1 MRLGTGRLPGGMW
14 CAAMLA
20 GAATLPCGTIIRA
33 CSHSVWGSILVSF
46 IHPLLHQVR
55 PLFCKSP
62 TFSGD
67 QPPTWTAHHSN
78 QKRWKVPTL
87 CLSWR
92 PRWLCNPTAI
102 PRSGR
107 SSARMSRPQL
117 TEAPTWTALCG
128 SQAHPSGQSMHSTG
142 CKMHTT
148 CSDIHG
154 MFDNT

>member
-1 MRLGTGRLPGGMW
+1 MRLELVLARRDVVRCNACRSSHTAMW
-14 CAAMLA
+14 HD
-20 GAATLPCGTIIRA
+20 IRA
-33 CSHSVWGSILVSF
+33 CSHGVWGSILVSF

-62 TFSGD
+62 TFLVISLLPG
-67 QPPTWTAHHSN
+67 QRITVIRHNMKYPTF
-78 QKRWKVPTL
+78 
-87 CLSWR
+87 CLAWR
-92 PRWLCNPTAI
+92 PRWLCNPTAT

-107 SSARMSRPQL
+107 SSARISRPQL

-154 MFDNT
+154 MFDKT